1 MFKQI
6 DPLKNKYGF
15 TNLISSRT
23 ENETRSTT
31 SETGLMST
39 VKNTVKN
46 KYNSVKQ
53 SIVSA
58 FTDLPSLLVLMVDSN
73 VSSDLKSTYKKGI
86 DSYCGVSISDEEYD
100 YLVGQI
106 CSKKIAFDRN
116 SIRTCILNFR
126 TEKENARLKMLEAQ
140 RLAEVERIRVQ
151 ETKLVYDMCTQ
162 KCQTLSKPL
171 NGIYTVEQIS
181 TFYNYID
188 RSGNIDAFM
197 NLCNEFKDIVNRE
210 FDKLNP
216 NPNNILPNESDDDR
230 YLNIVR
236 KYILMINSGLL
247 LKIASVP
254 SIAKYSEWGL
264 HKYGS
269 ELIQN
274 QAKELCRIIDVPC
287 DCVKN
292 IPFGTIAVMVVCGAL
307 SIELNWT
314 AFKDVNISSQKHLA
328 ASLNAF
334 GVLMIVAFA
343 REGLPRFIDNF
354 GIVKTIQKT
363 QQVAY
368 SMFHDYVKPVADF
381 GISFCNIVFEQTHI
395 PFSITKNQTW
405 NQRLENNIATRTL
418 CPPISMS
425 AALWMLHVF
434 RVGDAFLSSLMCGQN
449 IFDGTLKENLL
460 KLSPLPQNNEEQKL
474 IELFWSNPY
483 VSTEWKKEGDSWYG
497 VIFNYDAKIEQ
508 IYSRYLPRVTSDSE
522 NNVLIGS
529 YIYRA
534 IHQFNAQIG
543 KSNVYQKDT
552 YLAYVIA
559 ARILDNRKKGYITDV
574 HEREMA
580 IREFA
585 RKIARLV

>member
-46 KYNSVKQ
+46 KYKSVKQ
-53 SIVSA
+53 TIVSA
-58 FTDLPSLLVLMVDSN
+58 FNDLPSLLVLMVDSN

-86 DSYCGVSISDEEYD
+86 DSFCGISISDEEYD

-106 CSKKIAFDRN
+106 CSKKVAFDRN
-116 SIRTCILNFR
+116 SICTCILNFR
-126 TEKENARLKMLEAQ
+126 AEKENARLKMLEVQ
-140 RLAEVERIRVQ
+140 RLAEVDRIRVQ

-171 NGIYTVEQIS
+171 NEIFTEEQIS
-181 TFYNYID
+181 TIYNYID

-197 NLCNEFKDIVNRE
+197 KLCNEVKDIVNSE
-210 FDKLNP
+210 FEKLNP
-216 NPNNILPNESDDDR
+216 DPSMFPNESDDDR

-236 KYILMINSGLL
+236 KYILTINNGLL
-247 LKIASVP
+247 LKISSVP
-254 SIAKYSEWGL
+254 SVAKYSEWGL
-264 HKYGS
+264 HKYGHK
-269 ELIQN
+269 LIQD
-274 QAKELCRIIDVPC
+274 QAEELCRIIDVPC
-287 DCVKN
+287 DCVKD
-292 IPFGTIAVMVVCGAL
+292 IPFGSIAVMLVCGAL

-314 AFKDVNISSQKHLA
+314 AFKDVNISSQKYLA
-328 ASLNAF
+328 TSLNTF

-343 REGLPRFIDNF
+343 REGLPIFIDNF
-354 GIVKTIQKT
+354 GIVRTIQKT

-368 SMFHDYVKPVADF
+368 TMFHDYVKPVVDF
-381 GISFCNIVFEQTHI
+381 GISFCNEVFEQRNI

-405 NQRLENNIATRTL
+405 NQRLQNNIVSRIP
-418 CPPISMS
+418 CSSISMG

-434 RVGDAFLSSLMCGQN
+434 RVGDAFLSSLIRSTN

-474 IELFWSNPY
+474 IELFWGNPY
-483 VSTEWKKEGDSWYG
+483 VSTEWKKESDSWYG

-508 IYSRYLPRVTSDSE
+508 IYSRYLPRVTRDTE
-522 NNVLIGS
+522 NNVIIGS

-534 IHQFNAQIG
+534 IHLFNAQIG

-559 ARILDNRKKGYITDV
+559 ARILDNRKKGYITDA

-585 RKIARLV
+585 RRIARLV